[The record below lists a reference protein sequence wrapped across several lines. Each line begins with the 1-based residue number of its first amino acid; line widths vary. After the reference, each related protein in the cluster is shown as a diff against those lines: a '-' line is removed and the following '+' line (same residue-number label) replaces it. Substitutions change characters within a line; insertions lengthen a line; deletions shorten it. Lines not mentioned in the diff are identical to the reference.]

1 MEKKQDLVKM
11 SLLNPVLSIHERST
25 ELHLFLLQ
33 IFPKVLL
40 MAELKY
46 DPKKGTEVISK
57 KISNIN

>member
-1 MEKKQDLVKM
+1 M

-57 KISNIN
+57 KISNKLNRG